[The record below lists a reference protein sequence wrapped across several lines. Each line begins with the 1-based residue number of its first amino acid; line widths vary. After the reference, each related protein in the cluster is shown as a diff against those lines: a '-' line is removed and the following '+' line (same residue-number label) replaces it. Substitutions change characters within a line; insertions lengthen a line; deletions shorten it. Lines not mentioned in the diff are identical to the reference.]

1 MRVCDSK
8 RHIVAIPPKTSIAKQ
23 GDIPSGVQFSRP
35 AVTCRTVGQVYFL
48 TFVKMDFV
56 TFLQTVAYCYNYAVA
71 YFYSKK

>member
-35 AVTCRTVGQVYFL
+35 AVTCRTVGQVYF
-48 TFVKMDFV
+48 
-56 TFLQTVAYCYNYAVA
+56 
-71 YFYSKK
+71 